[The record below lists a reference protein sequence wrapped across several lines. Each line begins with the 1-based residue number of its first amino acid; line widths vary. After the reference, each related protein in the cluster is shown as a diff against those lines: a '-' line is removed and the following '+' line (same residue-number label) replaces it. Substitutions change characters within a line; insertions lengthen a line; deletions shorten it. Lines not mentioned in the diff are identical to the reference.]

1 MYFFSLFLIS
11 HRPHMIYGDDRV
23 LRLSPTVPIQKE
35 EAFHVLGRP
44 QLKGHGSKTA
54 LLQQATQTSS
64 RASST
69 SPGRATSRRPQA
81 RRRRPTSHELELA
94 TPPAS
99 TSPSTRS
106 CCSSLAAPHVPPRAG
121 LAAVPALPLP
131 QRRTWGP
138 CSRKGGG
145 AHGTRRQWRRLRRD
159 GVAGMEEHDAGVEV
173 AATIAAEGSPSPTPA
188 SAVLWSR
195 SWTLVVCF
203 QWWARRL
210 CVETQKD
217 RAKTHF

>member
-1 MYFFSLFLIS
+1 
-11 HRPHMIYGDDRV
+11 MIYGDDRV

-69 SPGRATSRRPQA
+69 SPGWATSRRH
-81 RRRRPTSHELELA
+81 RRTSHELELA

-106 CCSSLAAPHVPPRAG
+106 RCSSLAALPVPPHAG
-121 LAAVPALPLP
+121 LAAVLVLPLP

-145 AHGTRRQWRRLRRD
+145 ARGTRRQWRRSRRY
-159 GVAGMEEHDAGVEV
+159 GVAGMQEHDTGVEV

-188 SAVLWSR
+188 SVVLRCR
-195 SWTLVVCF
+195 SWALVVCF
-203 QWWARRL
+203 LWWARRL

-217 RAKTHF
+217 RAKTYF